1 MTAEHAARPRVLTH
15 EAFVESI
22 RAAVLDAL
30 DAHVVELTGGA
41 LKLGATDAD
50 LSDLFPTIDR
60 HARKLVARINA
71 AEPCPVAITPE
82 EA

>member
-1 MTAEHAARPRVLTH
+1 MTAERTMTH
-15 EAFVESI
+15 EAFVDGI

-41 LKLGATDAD
+41 VKLGATDAD
-50 LSDLFPTIDR
+50 LSDLFPTLDR
-60 HARKLVARINA
+60 HARKLVERINA

>member
-1 MTAEHAARPRVLTH
+1 MTRKVLTH
-15 EAFVESI
+15 TEFVDSVRGVI
-22 RAAVLDAL
+22 LDAL

-82 EA
+82 GA